1 MIMNIYEVIKKKR
14 DGGELS
20 GEEIKY
26 WVKGAVNS
34 EVADY
39 QSAAL
44 LMAIFIR
51 GLNKRE
57 TADLTW
63 EMMHSGEVLDLSA
76 IKGVKVDKHSTGGVG
91 DKTTL
96 IIAPVLAAAGLK
108 VAKMS
113 GRGLG
118 HTGGTIDK
126 LESIKGF
133 NSELKIEDFFR
144 TVNSAGL
151 AVIGQTAEVAPADKI
166 FYALRDVTATVDSI
180 PLIAASIMS
189 KKLALGADHIV
200 LDVTYGDGAFMKSI
214 EDARSLA
221 KQMVQIAHQLGK
233 KASAVVTSMDAPLGR
248 AVGNALEVREAL
260 AVLRNE
266 PLDGFTKAA
275 DDALLLVSLTL
286 SAELMLLA
294 GLVNTLE
301 EGKAKGFELITSGAA
316 LAKFRQMVK
325 LQGGDTAYVDNPQL
339 LSVSACRCDFVAPQ
353 AGYIRRFKAEEV
365 GLASLAL
372 GAGRHKKNEAIDYG
386 AGLII
391 YKNVGA
397 WVDKGE
403 KIATAF
409 AKSDELFDS
418 AFKYLSEGLEIG
430 LQAPLIVPPI
440 AEIICYA
447 E

>member
-1 MIMNIYEVIKKKR
+1 MNIYQIIKNKR

-26 WVKGAVNS
+26 WVKGAVS
-34 EVADY
+34 GEVADY

-51 GLNKRE
+51 GLNKQE
-57 TADLTW
+57 TAALTW
-63 EMMHSGEVLDLSA
+63 EMMHSGEVLNLSQ
-76 IKGVKVDKHSTGGVG
+76 IQGIKVDKHSTGGVG

-133 NSELKIEDFFR
+133 NAELDIEDFFR

-166 FYALRDVTATVDSI
+166 FYALRDVTATIDSI

-200 LDVTYGDGAFMKSI
+200 LDVTYGDGAFMKTLD
-214 EDARSLA
+214 EARSLA
-221 KQMVQIAHQLGK
+221 KQMVEIAHHLNK
-233 KASAVVTSMDAPLGR
+233 KASAVVTSMDAPLGH

-260 AVLRNE
+260 AILRNE
-266 PLDGFTKAA
+266 PFEGFAKEVEE
-275 DDALLLVSLTL
+275 DLLLVSLTL
-286 SAELMLLA
+286 SAELMLQA
-294 GLVNTLE
+294 GLVDSLE
-301 EGKAKGFELITSGAA
+301 AGISKGTKLIKSGAA
-316 LAKFRQMVK
+316 LQKFRQMIK
-325 LQGGDTAYVDNPQL
+325 LQGGDSAYLDNPQL
-339 LSVSACRCDFVAPQ
+339 LSLSAYQKDFVAPKS
-353 AGYIRRFKAEEV
+353 GYICRFRAEQV

-372 GAGRHKKNEAIDYG
+372 GAGRRKKSDIIDHG

-391 YKNVGA
+391 YQNVGA
-397 WVDKGE
+397 WVNKGE

-409 AKSDELFDS
+409 AADCRLFES
-418 AFKYLSEGLEIG
+418 SFEYLSKAVEIG
-430 LQAPLIVPPI
+430 PKAPKGVAPI
-440 AEIICYA
+440 AEIIRY
-447 E
+447 EK